1 MDRCAAL
8 LLPQLDAIG
17 SAKYLEYTRDVHRS
31 GSLLLEMIN
40 EILDLSKIEAG
51 RYDLYPEN
59 LDVGSIIEDCVT
71 VLSVTAE
78 QHDVELTSTVHGFLS
93 VKADDSAIRR
103 ILLNLLSNAVKFTPA
118 GGRVSLSA
126 EAAPDDMIAVAVSAS
141 GIGIAAADLDRIFE
155 PFRRAD
161 AAISRA
167 HEGTGLGLP
176 ITRRLVELNGGR
188 LALES
193 RVGLGTTVT
202 VWLPASQPGSLAKLR
217 GVA

>member
-1 MDRCAAL
+1 
-8 LLPQLDAIG
+8 
-17 SAKYLEYTRDVHRS
+17 
-31 GSLLLEMIN
+31 MIN

-51 RYDLYPEN
+51 RYELYPEN

-71 VLSVTAE
+71 VLSVSAR
-78 QHDVELTSTVHGFLS
+78 QRDVRLTSTVRGFLS
-93 VKADDSAIRR
+93 VKVDDSAIRR

-126 EAAPDDMIAVAVSAS
+126 ETTSDDMIAVAISDT

-176 ITRRLVELNGGR
+176 ITKRLVELSGGR

-193 RVGLGTTVT
+193 RVGLGTTVKI
-202 VWLPASQPGSLAKLR
+202 WLPAGSLAKLR

>member
-1 MDRCAAL
+1 
-8 LLPQLDAIG
+8 
-17 SAKYLEYTRDVHRS
+17 
-31 GSLLLEMIN
+31 
-40 EILDLSKIEAG
+40 
-51 RYDLYPEN
+51 
-59 LDVGSIIEDCVT
+59 
-71 VLSVTAE
+71 
-78 QHDVELTSTVHGFLS
+78 
-93 VKADDSAIRR
+93 
-103 ILLNLLSNAVKFTPA
+103 VKFTPA